1 MRCTTGSG
9 GGGGTPML
17 SLMALPMLHWSNA
30 GASST
35 SSMESR
41 SQHRRVLLSTAVSV
55 LPTPLLTP
63 APTLPSPKRS
73 TSVLTEPPR
82 ICRRLQILR
91 DWSYDESQ
99 DIPEVL
105 GRGA

>member
-1 MRCTTGSG
+1 ML
-9 GGGGTPML
+9 TPTAFAQCCGPFERHFAAGVSADAAVKSSRMP
-17 SLMALPMLHWSNA
+17 ALPARRHC
-30 GASST
+30 SSVVRIINPVSIFRDDVPKPIT
-35 SSMESR
+35 ER
-41 SQHRRVLLSTAVSV
+41 SEQ
-55 LPTPLLTP
+55 
-63 APTLPSPKRS
+63 
-73 TSVLTEPPR
+73 PR